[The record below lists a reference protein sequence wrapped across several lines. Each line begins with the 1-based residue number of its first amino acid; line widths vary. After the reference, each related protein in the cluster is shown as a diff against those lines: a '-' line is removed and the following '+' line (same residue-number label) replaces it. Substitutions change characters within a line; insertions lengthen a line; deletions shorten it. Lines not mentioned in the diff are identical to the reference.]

1 MVSRHYIVGAV
12 VIVLLMWGPLDH
24 DSPWGLAIRL
34 GYLVLVPLIVWVG
47 LMWLW
52 RRWKPD
58 EASEDRLQRTLEG
71 MASGVMLGGLMR
83 TGHARR
89 PPFEDDP
96 HQVADELQ
104 RLVDGG
110 MQRFY
115 LGHGGPLPAN
125 EVLRHAQVLRGLPKR
140 ALGHCCAQH

>member
-71 MASGVMLGGLMR
+71 MASGVMLAWVIIRLEDGYQ
-83 TGHARR
+83 RR
-89 PPFEDDP
+89 EDTDAIFF
-96 HQVADELQ
+96 QIIF
-104 RLVDGG
+104 GSFF
-110 MQRFY
+110 FY
-115 LGHGGPLPAN
+115 LSMM
-125 EVLRHAQVLRGLPKR
+125 KDKDKKS
-140 ALGHCCAQH
+140 